1 MPSSLSPIAE
11 ALAGVS
17 VLNTEAIGSFN
28 YFPDGS
34 ESGAV
39 HNDPFAFD
47 LDGDG
52 LEEVLFAG
60 AETQPNTP
68 QYFSSIA
75 TQLFGWKNGTF
86 QNITANWFPDG
97 INVVDGVG
105 EALTGDFNGDGLVDL
120 FLTGYADMD
129 HEVHPYVFYNQGEY
143 FTRTQLGTVGGW
155 QHGGDVG
162 DIDGD
167 GLDDVVI
174 AGYLYDN
181 YKLQVYLGA
190 SDGLIEY
197 THSWNASDVAVG
209 DFDSIT
215 GSDVIFVDQGGSTN
229 DSLLLNQVSF
239 DPINAIVHFGI
250 PTDGPR
256 ITGPQPDLGDVSHD
270 VRVVATDLNDDSL
283 DDVVIFSRESWN
295 GSEWPV
301 NSRIQILIQ
310 ETAGEF
316 VDRSSTLLSTFNP
329 ASMVSYAPR
338 FADFDRDGDLDFYS
352 DGVTFDGTDDSLLYL
367 QRDDGLFELIGFSEL
382 SALNKGGGIASS
394 IAFGPNDSAY
404 LVTVKSG
411 VWPTPASTAA
421 VYLSE
426 LSFDR
431 EPDSTAPV
439 QPIVSE
445 FFDGTSLT
453 RSGLAAF
460 GGMSGL
466 AEMSSVVTVQSTLN
480 GTKTTV
486 AAQDKSWSMDA
497 ADLGITTDTQD
508 GVYSF
513 QITATDWAGN
523 ISQALTKTLQI
534 NFRQDGSIVDAAI
547 TSGAVSRKKGD
558 FVVGSDNSGS
568 FLDLDGSGSLMVV
581 GGQDSLV
588 NRPFKGVYTSLS
600 DSPILSPLTTLVHQI
615 VDVGA
620 DSATAITQVIAGLG
634 LSSSFSLDSGVAA
647 TELDSGDTNL
657 GRDSLG
663 KIAMVS
669 VATQLGSGGD
679 PMLGLQLYSKLA
691 TSVSAAA
698 DGGQIIDL
706 TDMATLT
713 STFGAGDYALSETT
727 IQTIQSA
734 MLELNLLANDGAS
747 TLTDFSTKLSDL
759 TASLANKS
767 FGVLRFWNS
776 DTGTWK
782 LIPNKTISGQ
792 QNGSEVF
799 ETTTSALSSID
810 LAPQVAGNYSLF
822 VDGVDTRSAVNISDA
837 VSILKDIVG
846 LTQLSG
852 FAEKAADVNGDG
864 QVNISDAVS
873 TLKIIVGLEDAQAP
887 VIFDHLGQSDIVLD
901 GSSNYDLYAVIL
913 GDVDG
918 SGVSLL

>member
-1 MPSSLSPIAE
+1 MADISIVSSE
-11 ALAGVS
+11 TV
-17 VLNTEAIGSFN
+17 GSFS

-34 ESGAV
+34 ESGV
-39 HNDPFAFD
+39 IHNDPFVFD

-60 AETQPNTP
+60 AETQPNSP
-68 QYFSSIA
+68 EFFSSIA

-86 QNITANWFPDG
+86 QNITAKWFPDG

-105 EALTGDFNGDGLVDL
+105 ESLTGDFNGDGLIDL

-143 FTRTQLGTVGGW
+143 FTRTQLGIVGGW

-181 YKLQVYLGA
+181 YKNQIYLGA
-190 SDGLIEY
+190 SDGLVEY
-197 THSWNASDVAVG
+197 THAWNGSDAAVG
-209 DFDSIT
+209 DFDGVT
-215 GSDVIFVDQGGSTN
+215 GSDVIFIDQGGDTN
-229 DSLLLNQVSF
+229 DSLLFNHISF
-239 DPINAIVHFGI
+239 DSINAIVNFGF
-250 PTDGPR
+250 PTDGTR
-256 ITGPQPDLGDVSHD
+256 VALPQPAIGEQSHD
-270 VRVVATDLNDDSL
+270 VRIVTTDLNDDSL
-283 DDVVIFSRESWN
+283 DDVVIFSRENWN

-310 ETAGEF
+310 ETVGEF
-316 VDRSSTLLSTFNP
+316 VDKSSSLLSTFNP

-352 DGVTFDGTDDSLLYL
+352 DGVSFDGTDDSFLYL
-367 QRDDGLFELIGFSEL
+367 QRDDGLFELVGFSEL
-382 SALNKGGGIASS
+382 SAVNKGGGISSS
-394 IAFGPNDSAY
+394 IAFGPDDSAY

-411 VWPTPASTAA
+411 VWPTPASTAT

-431 EPDSTAPV
+431 EPDSTAPA
-439 QPIVSE
+439 QPVVSE
-445 FFDGTSLT
+445 FFDGPSLA
-453 RSGLAAF
+453 RSGLTAF
-460 GGMSGL
+460 SGMSGS
-466 AEMSSVVTVQSTLN
+466 AEMSSVVTVQSILN

-486 AAQDKSWSMDA
+486 AAQDKSWSMDT
-497 ADLGITTDTQD
+497 ADLGISTDTQD

-534 NFRQDGSIVDAAI
+534 NFRHDGSIVDTAI

-558 FVVGSDNSGS
+558 FVVGSDNTGS
-568 FLDLDGSGSLMVV
+568 FLDLDGSGTIMML

-600 DSPILSPLTTLVHQI
+600 DSTVLSPLTTLVHQL
-615 VDVGA
+615 VDTGA
-620 DSATAITQVIAGLG
+620 DSATAISQVTAGLG
-634 LSSSFSLDSGVAA
+634 LSSSFALDSGVAT
-647 TELDSGDTNL
+647 TELDSGDTTL
-657 GRDSLG
+657 GRDTLG

-669 VATQLGSGGD
+669 LATQLGSGGD
-679 PMLGLQLYSKLA
+679 PMLGLQLYNKLA
-691 TSVSAAA
+691 TAISTATDS
-698 DGGQIIDL
+698 GQAIDL
-706 TDMATLT
+706 TDMAALT
-713 STFGAGDYALSETT
+713 STFGGGDYALSATT
-727 IQTIQSA
+727 IQTIQAA
-734 MLELNLLANDGAS
+734 MLELNLLSNDGAS
-747 TLTDFSTKLSDL
+747 TLTDFGTKLSDL
-759 TASLANKS
+759 TASLVNNS

-776 DTGTWK
+776 DTDSWK
-782 LIPNKTISGQ
+782 LLANKTIKGL
-792 QNGSEVF
+792 QNETEVF
-799 ETTTSALSSID
+799 STSTSDLSSID
-810 LAPQVAGNYSLF
+810 FSSQNAGSYNLLI
-822 VDGVDTRSAVNISDA
+822 DGIDTSSAINITDA

-846 LTQLSG
+846 LTPLSG
-852 FAEKAADVNGDG
+852 FAEKAADVNGDS

-873 TLKIIVGLEDAQAP
+873 TLKMIVGLEDAQPP
-887 VIFDHLGQSDIVLD
+887 VIFDHLGQSEITLD